1 MLRPGYRAPKPGP
14 SATGIKERSI
24 LRQSMFLRVLA
35 ACFIV
40 SYPFFI
46 PPFVSRSAGIGAVSK
61 TSTTKTWISCLN
73 DIVRT
78 AICSIG
84 GLVCIA
90 RSLVFGL
97 IQHRFRHRSTRIWDH
112 SRLSD
117 RRESIFRGKSMTCG
131 SHQLKTDTFCL
142 PL

>member
-46 PPFVSRSAGIGAVSK
+46 PPFVSRLAGIGAVSK
-61 TSTTKTWISCLN
+61 TEHSSSLKIRLHV
-73 DIVRT
+73 IVRT
-78 AICSIG
+78 AICGVG

-97 IQHRFRHRSTRIWDH
+97 VQHRIRHRSTRIWDH
-112 SRLSD
+112 SGLSD
-117 RRESIFRGKSMTCG
+117 RRESVIRESRLRESRRLKGKTHLS
-131 SHQLKTDTFCL
+131 
-142 PL
+142 